1 MRPIENNLLVMR
13 MARDEGRLLANVT
26 FGDGRFVLYWIGRLL
41 HRNLVESLDPR
52 LDASGHETAVDLTV
66 GARDTR
72 SIAGLR
78 LGLSL
83 SALYGFRSEVRVVSA
98 DAQRD
103 FAGGAGTLDL
113 QVGWDSW
120 RDDGFGRTC
129 DPANIQTCFGIT
141 DGSLIDVGVLGSYR
155 FSRAW
160 LVVGDLHLL
169 ANGSTTQT
177 SVDPNVYTVLG
188 MLRLQYRF

>member
-1 MRPIENNLLVMR
+1 
-13 MARDEGRLLANVT
+13 
-26 FGDGRFVLYWIGRLL
+26 
-41 HRNLVESLDPR
+41 
-52 LDASGHETAVDLTV
+52 
-66 GARDTR
+66 
-72 SIAGLR
+72 
-78 LGLSL
+78 
-83 SALYGFRSEVRVVSA
+83 VRVVSA
-98 DAQRD
+98 DAQRE
-103 FAGGAGTLDL
+103 FAGGAGLIDL
-113 QVGWDSW
+113 QIGWDSW

-129 DPANIQTCFGIT
+129 DPTSIQTCFGIT

-155 FSRAW
+155 MSRAW